1 MPQFAANL
9 SFLYTDLPF
18 PERFA
23 AAARDG
29 FQAVE
34 YLFPYEHEAGMLARL
49 LKENGLQQA
58 LFNAPPGNWEAGE
71 RGLAALPGREAEF
84 LQGIERALQYART
97 LHCPRIHVMAGL
109 KPVTANTLAAQVGV
123 QILIEPINSRDMPGY
138 LLDSLDTAE
147 ALLEHNPALKLQL
160 DLYHLQI
167 IRGDLSVLLRRLIPT
182 GRVGHIQIAGVP
194 DRHEPDIGEVN
205 YPHLFRLLDE
215 LGYDGWIGCE
225 YRPARGQ
232 APHATRDGLG
242 WMKAWL

>member
-29 FQAVE
+29 FRAVE
-34 YLFPYEHEAGMLARL
+34 YLFPYEHEAETLARL

-109 KPVTANTLAAQVGV
+109 KPVTADTLACW
-123 QILIEPINSRDMPGY
+123 
-138 LLDSLDTAE
+138 TA
-147 ALLEHNPALKLQL
+147 
-160 DLYHLQI
+160 
-167 IRGDLSVLLRRLIPT
+167 
-182 GRVGHIQIAGVP
+182 
-194 DRHEPDIGEVN
+194 
-205 YPHLFRLLDE
+205 
-215 LGYDGWIGCE
+215 
-225 YRPARGQ
+225 
-232 APHATRDGLG
+232 
-242 WMKAWL
+242 

>member
-1 MPQFAANL
+1 
-9 SFLYTDLPF
+9 
-18 PERFA
+18 
-23 AAARDG
+23 
-29 FQAVE
+29 
-34 YLFPYEHEAGMLARL
+34 
-49 LKENGLQQA
+49 
-58 LFNAPPGNWEAGE
+58 
-71 RGLAALPGREAEF
+71 
-84 LQGIERALQYART
+84 
-97 LHCPRIHVMAGL
+97 MAGL
-109 KPVTANTLAAQVGV
+109 KPVTTNTLACWQQNLQQATTLAAQAGV
-123 QILIEPINSRDMPGY
+123 QILVEPINSRDMPGY

-147 ALLEHNPALKLQL
+147 ALLEHNPTLKLQL
-160 DLYHLQI
+160 DIYHLQI

-205 YPHLFRLLDE
+205 YPHLFRLLDD